1 MNDNFNNEE
10 KSIDEKKSNEREKLF
25 LKQITQKK
33 RKKIFSIT
41 MLSLIVSGCS
51 LAFAYLT
58 KYIVNSATIA
68 DKSRTIAFIIA
79 AFSLLTL
86 KIILKSLYG
95 YSLEKTASEIFVEL
109 RQSTFTSLMRSDYA
123 RLSAYHSGELIN
135 RLSSDVA
142 EVAQGV
148 TYVAPAV
155 AGVSVQLAGTAVL
168 LFTIDYKFALLFI
181 AGAILAAF
189 VAGVYRLK
197 IKASRKAV
205 LEKEGQ
211 SRSFMQDNLTS
222 VITVR
227 AYGAEKGVE
236 KRAAFL
242 SDELFIARL
251 KRAKISAFTGGI
263 YSFIGNLGL
272 IFAIIYF
279 GAGLLVHADYGS
291 VTAVILLLLN
301 VQQPISGITSVISS
315 LYARSVSAA
324 RILEVAPIES
334 EVAEPLVNLNDELN
348 FLSINASDLTF
359 SYGQSE
365 VLSDARFKIRAGEK
379 LCVVGESGA
388 GKSTLLKL
396 LLGVYKPSRGKIGI
410 RVKKDDNLET
420 SIGVEKIDEYS
431 PTEIGGLFAYVPQ
444 GNFLI
449 AGTVKENLTF
459 FSSEADDKVI
469 YNAIDAACARF
480 VYDMRDG
487 INAKIGERGGGLS
500 EGQIQRLA
508 IARALVSN
516 RQILLFD
523 EATSALDEQTERE
536 VIQNICA
543 LKGKTCVFI
552 THRNAVL
559 DYVDTVYRIENG
571 KIIKKK

>member
-10 KSIDEKKSNEREKLF
+10 KFTNDNNKESEKLF

-33 RKKIFSIT
+33 RKKIFLIT
-41 MLSLIVSGCS
+41 ALSLIVSGCS

-79 AFSLLTL
+79 AIGLLTL

-109 RQSTFTSLMRSDYA
+109 RQRTFASLMRSDYT

-155 AGVSVQLAGTAVL
+155 AGVVVQLVGTAAL

-181 AGAILAAF
+181 AGAFLAAF

-197 IKASRKAV
+197 IKACRKAV

-227 AYGAEKGVE
+227 AYGAEKNVE
-236 KRAAFL
+236 KRAMRI

-279 GAGLLVHADYGS
+279 GAGLLAHADYGS

-315 LYARSVSAA
+315 LYARGVSAA
-324 RILEVAPIES
+324 RILEVANES
-334 EVAEPLVNLNDELN
+334 LEVTAPLVNLNDGLS
-348 FLSINASDLTF
+348 FLSIKASDLTF

-365 VLSDARFKIRAGEK
+365 VLSNADFEIFAGEK

-396 LLGVYKPSRGKIGI
+396 LLGVYKPKNGKISI
-410 RVKKDDNLET
+410 RVKKDGESKKTIDC
-420 SIGVEKIDEYS
+420 EKSSEYS

-444 GNFLI
+444 GNFLA

-459 FSSEADDKVI
+459 FSGEADDETI
-469 YNAIDAACARF
+469 YSALDLACARF
-480 VYDMRDG
+480 VYDMPGG

-508 IARALVSN
+508 IARAIVSN

-536 VIQNICA
+536 VIQNVCA

-559 DYVDTVYRIENG
+559 DYVNTVYRIESG
-571 KIIKKK
+571 KIIKKN

>member
-10 KSIDEKKSNEREKLF
+10 KSIAEKKSNEREKLF
-25 LKQITQKK
+25 LRQITQKK
-33 RKKIFSIT
+33 RKKIFLIT
-41 MLSLIVSGCS
+41 ALSLIVSGCS
-51 LAFAYLT
+51 LVFAYLT

-68 DKSRTIAFIIA
+68 DKSRTIALIIV
-79 AFSLLTL
+79 SVGLLTL

-109 RQSTFTSLMRSDYA
+109 RQSTFASLMRSDYA
-123 RLSAYHSGELIN
+123 HLSAYHSGELIN

-155 AGVSVQLAGTAVL
+155 AGVTVQLVGTAVL

-181 AGAILAAF
+181 AGAVLAAF

-227 AYGAEKGVE
+227 AYGAEKNVE
-236 KRAAFL
+236 KRAVFL
-242 SDELFIARL
+242 SDELFLARL

-279 GAGLLVHADYGS
+279 GAGLLTHADYGS

-301 VQQPISGITSVISS
+301 VQQPISGITSIITS
-315 LYARSVSAA
+315 LYARGVSAA
-324 RILEVAPIES
+324 RILEVAHVS
-334 EVAEPLVNLNDELN
+334 LEVKEPLVNLNDGLN
-348 FLSINASDLTF
+348 FLSINARDLTF

-365 VLSDARFKIRAGEK
+365 VLFDADFEICAGEK

-388 GKSTLLKL
+388 GKSTLFKL
-396 LLGVYKPSRGKIGI
+396 LLGVYKPSRGRIGI
-410 RVKKDDNLET
+410 RVKKGDNLET
-420 SIGVEKIDEYS
+420 SIGEEKIDEYS

-444 GNFLI
+444 GNFLVS
-449 AGTVKENLTF
+449 GTVKENLTF
-459 FSSEADDKVI
+459 FSGEADDEVI
-469 YNAIDAACARF
+469 YNALDAACARF
-480 VYDMRDG
+480 VYDMQGG
-487 INAKIGERGGGLS
+487 INAKIGERGSGLS

-536 VIQNICA
+536 VIRNVCA

-559 DYVDTVYRIENG
+559 DYVDAVYRIENG
-571 KIIKKK
+571 KIIKKN